1 MTVDGRTRVAV
12 VGAGAVGCFYGDRLV
27 GSGAQVT
34 FLARGRNLKA
44 LRERGLTLR
53 NQGKESR
60 LAVDAAS
67 TAEEVGPVDVVL
79 LCVSTLDVAEASR
92 SLAPLLAPRTVV
104 LSLQNGLD
112 HIGQIS
118 EEVGPDR
125 VLVGSV
131 QALAVQLVAPGV
143 VAHYGGEGKI
153 VFGPFEGRFSEQAE
167 HLGELF
173 GQSSIPY
180 RVSKEMRRVLWEK
193 LLFIGG
199 VGGVT
204 ALARAPIGPLLAS
217 REGRALLV
225 ASCEEIVAVARTEDV
240 DLGSDAVERTLR
252 FADTFP
258 SEWRSSMARD
268 LEAGRRLE
276 VDALS
281 GAVIRR
287 APRHGV
293 PAPIHRVIHA
303 CLSLHQ
309 PSETGIV
316 VVN

>member
-1 MTVDGRTRVAV
+1 MRIDEQTRVAV
-12 VGAGAVGCFYGDRLV
+12 VGAGAVGGFYGARMV

-34 FLARGRNLKA
+34 FLARGRNLEA
-44 LRERGLTLR
+44 LREKGLTLR
-53 NQGKESR
+53 NQGEESR
-60 LAVDAAS
+60 LAVEAAS
-67 TAEEVGPVDVVL
+67 TAEEIGPVDVVL
-79 LCVSTLDVAEASR
+79 LCVRTLDVAEASQ
-92 SLAPLLAPRTVV
+92 SLMPLLAPRTAV
-104 LSLQNGLD
+104 LALQNGLD
-112 HIGQIS
+112 HIGLIS

-143 VAHYGGEGKI
+143 VTHYGGEGEI
-153 VFGPFEGRFSEQAE
+153 VFGPFGGGFSERAE
-167 HLGELF
+167 RLGKLF
-173 GQSSIPY
+173 EQSSIPY
-180 RVSKEMRRVLWEK
+180 RVSEEMKRELWEK

-204 ALARAPIGPLLAS
+204 ALARAPIGPLLES
-217 REGRALLV
+217 REGWALLA
-225 ASCEEIVAVARTEDV
+225 ASCEEIVTVARTEGV

-252 FADTFP
+252 FAGTFP
-258 SEWRSSMARD
+258 SQWRSSMARD

-287 APRHGV
+287 AGRQGI
-293 PAPIHRVIHA
+293 PAPVHRVIHA

-309 PSETGIV
+309 PESG
-316 VVN
+316 